1 MRKRML
7 TALLAGSLL
16 GVMAFGAIGS
26 GAWFTDTVTTP
37 TNTVASAFLDIESP
51 YATPFSITGLL
62 PGEWTDPFVFAIR
75 NLPGST
81 EAKYR
86 FYDEKVATDPG
97 FYSQIQVVVG
107 HTFPGTPGNWCDTNP
122 VWEGPLQDLDIDSV
136 TYAIAD
142 ALPAGDNTH
151 DYHLCFGL
159 PTTAGNQF
167 QSNTASFNLVAVAT
181 QPDNPGWSE

>member
-37 TNTVASAFLDIESP
+37 TNTAASAFLDIESP
-51 YATPFSITGLL
+51 YATPFSVTGLL
-62 PGEWTDPFVFAIR
+62 PGEWTEPFVFAVR
-75 NLPGST
+75 NEPGST
-81 EAKYR
+81 EVKYR
-86 FYDEKVATDPG
+86 FYDEKVSTDPG
-97 FYSQIQVVVG
+97 FYNQIQVRVG
-107 HTFPGTPGNWCDTNP
+107 HSNPVQNPPNWCDTNLI
-122 VWEGPLQDLDIDSV
+122 WEGPLKDLDINSV
-136 TYAIAD
+136 DDAIVD
-142 ALPAGDNTH
+142 TLGSNITH
-151 DYHLCFGL
+151 DYQLCFGL
-159 PTTAGNQF
+159 PTTVGNEY